1 MYKNGVQCL
10 QPACL
15 ADVAATLHG
24 QVPMNSELCG
34 VFCLQKHRTLICIDC
49 GLASRT
55 AEKAAARDAAAAAAA
70 AAAATVSIIAL
81 SLLVM
86 SLLMPLVVAV
96 TVVVAMAVAWQ

>member
-70 AAAATVSIIAL
+70 AAATVSIIAL

>member
-1 MYKNGVQCL
+1 MYKNGVQCV

-70 AAAATVSIIAL
+70 AAATVSIIAL